1 MTVYQVNDI
10 RNTCNPTEFAKHQL
24 THKGLPCSH
33 THCSHTHCKTPLSLS
48 FYLTFSLS
56 HTHTHTQPHIHTDT
70 ITTTVATQVLS
81 NSTVLIDLSLP
92 LNNGMQPL
100 GTSAFSV
107 VVSPPSSL
115 PSSSSHPHPFFF
127 SASFFVPLKY
137 SAHPAA
143 VPHD

>member
-56 HTHTHTQPHIHTDT
+56 HTHTHTQFNVNCLHLIINEINLVIFQKYFT
-70 ITTTVATQVLS
+70 
-81 NSTVLIDLSLP
+81 NSVILCTFMKRQSK
-92 LNNGMQPL
+92 M
-100 GTSAFSV
+100 
-107 VVSPPSSL
+107 
-115 PSSSSHPHPFFF
+115 
-127 SASFFVPLKY
+127 
-137 SAHPAA
+137 
-143 VPHD
+143 